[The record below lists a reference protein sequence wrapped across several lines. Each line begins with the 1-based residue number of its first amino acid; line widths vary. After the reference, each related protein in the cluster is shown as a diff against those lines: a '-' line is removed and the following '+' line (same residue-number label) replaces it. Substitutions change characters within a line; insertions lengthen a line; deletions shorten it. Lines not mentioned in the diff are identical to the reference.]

1 VGGFGWEASAVMR
14 LLLFMTIPVIIVTGL
29 LLLVYGVLQNRK
41 VE

>member
-1 VGGFGWEASAVMR
+1 MR

-41 VE
+41 AE

>member
-1 VGGFGWEASAVMR
+1 MR